1 MHLDI
6 GFGFLKDFWG
16 FSKLM
21 RFLWNFWVGFC
32 LNDPICSCIASH
44 LHSHNVLC
52 VYRCVISLLEPC
64 VLVGLDWA
72 EPMMFFFVARHM
84 IMHFSCIRTILFS
97 FWYICWL
104 VLVYFYLFLS
114 LSLSLSDSLHMTP
127 KRKSTPSQNS
137 LRSGASSYSTPLHIR
152 FHDEKAH
159 QDFSE
164 NFFKYGIHLKC
175 HIILSNFSNIDLLIF
190 INSRGWE
197 SFCEIPVS
205 CPSVIIHEFYSH
217 MHGFDYSIP
226 RFITFV

>member
-44 LHSHNVLC
+44 LHSHNILC

-114 LSLSLSDSLHMTP
+114 LSLSLSVSCPIAP
-127 KRKSTPSQNS
+127 KHKSTLSHNS
-137 LRSGASSYSTPLHIR
+137 LRSVMKRPVRTSRRTFHNATFIWNAKLSYRTFPILTFPQSSTVGVESHYVASQSLVSLWSYMSFTLTCM
-152 FHDEKAH
+152 D
-159 QDFSE
+159 
-164 NFFKYGIHLKC
+164 L
-175 HIILSNFSNIDLLIF
+175 IILYLISSLAF
-190 INSRGWE
+190 G
-197 SFCEIPVS
+197 VH
-205 CPSVIIHEFYSH
+205 VL
-217 MHGFDYSIP
+217 
-226 RFITFV
+226 